1 MISLQPTVDPPHI
14 SSHLRRTL
22 RLLVEAF
29 SFLTRIPRVVYRTL
43 GFHVIPAFYTKW
55 ESPKAVWS
63 LSSRRVLAHSL
74 IHIIPSLF
82 SIGII
87 VFNGLG
93 YFIGE
98 NLEGFQGDDEVKLG
112 LIQLAAKVHVS
123 DGNSFKGDVF
133 SLMRDHPGASDC
145 V

>member
-1 MISLQPTVDPPHI
+1 M
-14 SSHLRRTL
+14 
-22 RLLVEAF
+22 
-29 SFLTRIPRVVYRTL
+29 
-43 GFHVIPAFYTKW
+43 
-55 ESPKAVWS
+55 
-63 LSSRRVLAHSL
+63 
-74 IHIIPSLF
+74 IHIVPSFF

-112 LIQLAAKVHVS
+112 LIQLAAKIHVS
-123 DGNSFKGDVF
+123 NVKGFAPEVF
-133 SLMRDHPGASDC
+133 SLTRDRLGTSDR

>member
-1 MISLQPTVDPPHI
+1 MISLQRTNNPPRLL
-14 SSHLRRTL
+14 SYLRQTP
-22 RLLVEAF
+22 RLLVKAF
-29 SFLTRIPRVVYRTL
+29 SYITKRPRVVYRTL
-43 GFHVIPAFYTKW
+43 GLHVVPAWYTKW

-63 LSSRRVLAHSL
+63 LSTRRVLAHSL
-74 IHIIPSLF
+74 IHIVPSFF

-112 LIQLAAKVHVS
+112 LIQLAAKIHVS
-123 DGNSFKGDVF
+123 DLQGFEREVR
-133 SLMRDHPGASDC
+133 SLM
-145 V
+145 